1 MTSLSLVYA
10 LQSISVA
17 VAAAT
22 PYQVMVIDRYNDASI
37 EWSKAQ
43 VTQMGGGQADP
54 RQLFGYLSIGEA
66 EDYRPYWQSSWFTK
80 PPAWLGPENPQWK
93 GNYAVKFW
101 DLTWQTQVK
110 GYLDGIMA
118 QGFDGVFF
126 DVVDVYQRGWV
137 QQQGRANPA
146 QDMVDLVKAM
156 SDYAKS
162 LNPDFQVYVNNAEE
176 LLANTTY
183 LNAID
188 GVLKE
193 SLYYTGGQKNSASDV
208 AWSTRYLDMAK
219 ASGRNVSV
227 IDYVSDP
234 AKIADV
240 RAQATADG
248 YGYYTSNL
256 ELRGINLTGFSTTPQ
271 GSLVPNVWYD
281 LL

>member
-1 MTSLSLVYA
+1 
-10 LQSISVA
+10 
-17 VAAAT
+17 
-22 PYQVMVIDRYNDASI
+22 
-37 EWSKAQ
+37 
-43 VTQMGGGQADP
+43 
-54 RQLFGYLSIGEA
+54 
-66 EDYRPYWQSSWFTK
+66 
-80 PPAWLGPENPQWK
+80 
-93 GNYAVKFW
+93 
-101 DLTWQTQVK
+101 
-110 GYLDGIMA
+110 MA

-162 LNPDFQVYVNNAEE
+162 LNPDFQVYVNNGEE

-193 SLYYTGGQKNSASDV
+193 SLYFTGGQKNSASDV

-219 ASGRNVSV
+219 AAGKNVSV

-256 ELRGINLTGFSTTPQ
+256 ELKGINQTGFSTTPREN
-271 GSLVPNVWYD
+271 LVPNVWYD